1 MSVRSGT
8 DDTDVVGV
16 LDGGQ
21 DSGGQGDLGHGLAD
35 VNDVD
40 TCRGGEERK
49 KKGLSIDAGEG
60 VNTAGWLGGQG
71 VCEVHEGVVILA
83 FVQGIIVSPE

>member
-35 VNDVD
+35 LDDVD
-40 TCRGGEERK
+40 TCGKGEK
-49 KKGLSIDAGEG
+49 VWFLSIEARGERED
-60 VNTAGWLGGQG
+60 GWLGFKDLA
-71 VCEVHEGVVILA
+71 EVHEVLR
-83 FVQGIIVSPE
+83 

>member
-1 MSVRSGT
+1 VSVRSGT

-40 TCRGGEERK
+40 TCRGGGRTEEKRVK
-49 KKGLSIDAGEG
+49 YRCGRGGEY
-60 VNTAGWLGGQG
+60 GWLAGRTRSLRG
-71 VCEVHEGVVILA
+71 
-83 FVQGIIVSPE
+83 P